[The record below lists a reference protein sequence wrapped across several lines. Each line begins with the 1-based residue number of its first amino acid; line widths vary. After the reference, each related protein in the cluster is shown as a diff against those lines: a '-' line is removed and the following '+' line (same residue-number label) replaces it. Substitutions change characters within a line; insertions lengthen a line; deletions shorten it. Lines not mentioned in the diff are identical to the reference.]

1 MLCLGA
7 AWVLVSSPS
16 QSGDT
21 KTKAKAGIIARKKK
35 TSNLELVVFLNKCF
49 KGLLLLVDSDFPVRI
64 DFSHSFLI
72 R

>member
-1 MLCLGA
+1 M
-7 AWVLVSSPS
+7 
-16 QSGDT
+16 
-21 KTKAKAGIIARKKK
+21 IARKKK

-49 KGLLLLVDSDFPVRI
+49 KVILLLVDSDFPVRI